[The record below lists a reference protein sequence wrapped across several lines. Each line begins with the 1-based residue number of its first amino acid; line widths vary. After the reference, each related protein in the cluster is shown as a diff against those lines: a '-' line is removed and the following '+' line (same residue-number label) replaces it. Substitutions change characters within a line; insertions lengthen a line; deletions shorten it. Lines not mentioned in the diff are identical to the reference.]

1 MIINVKTVH
10 KFKKKCTNICVTL
23 FRRALAT
30 KIVPPQTLKI
40 MSKDNLFILAAAM
53 IMACAGCTPDNRY
66 YTIDGTTQGTTF
78 HIVFQ
83 PQVSS
88 DSSFA
93 AVRDSVNAILE
104 RIDFSVSGYN
114 KESVLTAF
122 NEEGNPHV
130 DKIFLDN
137 FLASVKM
144 AEESLGMF
152 DASAAPLFDLWGF
165 GFRTGTEVTQAMI
178 DSVLQFVGMDHF
190 HVDSLKAGDG
200 SDSILIQRD
209 DPRCRLNFNAI
220 AQGYTSDLIAA
231 KFSEMGMENFLVEV
245 GGEVYARGVN
255 PKGKFWNVGIDR
267 PVDGN
272 NSPGKDIQAVVHIQN
287 QGLVTSGDYR
297 KFYIKDGK
305 KISHSI
311 NPKTGYPVEHNLLS
325 ATVVA
330 PDATIADGYATYLM
344 VLGFDKAREVVE
356 SNEKI
361 EALLIFSDGDS
372 LKVWMSEGMDAI
384 STGE

>member
-1 MIINVKTVH
+1 MILVLTV
-10 KFKKKCTNICVTL
+10 F
-23 FRRALAT
+23 
-30 KIVPPQTLKI
+30 
-40 MSKDNLFILAAAM
+40 AAAS
-53 IMACAGCTPDNRY
+53 CTQKNRY

-83 PQVSS
+83 PTVSS
-88 DSSFA
+88 DSSFT
-93 AVRDSVNAILE
+93 AVRDTVNSILQ

-122 NEEGNPHV
+122 NEDGNPDI

-137 FLASVKM
+137 FLASRRM
-144 AEESLGMF
+144 SEESGGMF

-165 GFRTGTEVTQAMI
+165 GFKTGTEVTQAMI
-178 DSVLQFVGMDHF
+178 DSVLQFVGMAHF
-190 HVDSLKAGDG
+190 RVDSLKTKEGQ
-200 SDSILIQRD
+200 DSIVILRD
-209 DPRCRLNFNAI
+209 DPRCKLNFNAI
-220 AQGYTSDLIAA
+220 AQGYTTDLIAA
-231 KFSEMGMENFLVEV
+231 KFSGMGMENFLVEV
-245 GGEVYARGVN
+245 GGEVYAEGVN
-255 PKGKFWNVGIDR
+255 PKGRLWNVGIDR

-272 NSPGKDIQAVVHIQN
+272 NSPGADIQAVVHISGK
-287 QGLVTSGDYR
+287 GLVTSGVYR

-311 NPKTGYPVEHNLLS
+311 NPKTGYPVDHNLLS

-330 PDATIADGYATYLM
+330 ENATVADGYATYLM
-344 VLGFDKAREVVE
+344 VLGFDKAKEVVE
-356 SNEKI
+356 SNPAI

-384 STGE
+384 SE

>member
-1 MIINVKTVH
+1 
-10 KFKKKCTNICVTL
+10 
-23 FRRALAT
+23 
-30 KIVPPQTLKI
+30 
-40 MSKDNLFILAAAM
+40 M

-83 PQVSS
+83 PQISS

-137 FLASVKM
+137 FLASVRM
-144 AEESLGMF
+144 TEESLGMF

>member
-1 MIINVKTVH
+1 
-10 KFKKKCTNICVTL
+10 
-23 FRRALAT
+23 
-30 KIVPPQTLKI
+30 
-40 MSKDNLFILAAAM
+40 MSKDNLFILAAAI
-53 IMACAGCTPDNRY
+53 IMACAGCTPDKRY

-83 PQVSS
+83 PQISS

-137 FLASVKM
+137 FLASVRM
-144 AEESLGMF
+144 TEESLGMF

>member
-1 MIINVKTVH
+1 
-10 KFKKKCTNICVTL
+10 
-23 FRRALAT
+23 
-30 KIVPPQTLKI
+30 
-40 MSKDNLFILAAAM
+40 M

>member
-1 MIINVKTVH
+1 
-10 KFKKKCTNICVTL
+10 
-23 FRRALAT
+23 
-30 KIVPPQTLKI
+30 

-137 FLASVKM
+137 FLASVRM
-144 AEESLGMF
+144 TEESLGMF

>member
-1 MIINVKTVH
+1 
-10 KFKKKCTNICVTL
+10 
-23 FRRALAT
+23 
-30 KIVPPQTLKI
+30 

-53 IMACAGCTPDNRY
+53 IMACAGCTPDNHY

-137 FLASVKM
+137 FLASVRM
-144 AEESLGMF
+144 TEESLGMF

>member
-1 MIINVKTVH
+1 MSRNNLMILVLAV
-10 KFKKKCTNICVTL
+10 FMAASCT
-23 FRRALAT
+23 
-30 KIVPPQTLKI
+30 QE
-40 MSKDNLFILAAAM
+40 
-53 IMACAGCTPDNRY
+53 NRY

-83 PQVSS
+83 PTVSS

-93 AVRDSVNAILE
+93 AVRDTVNAILQ

-122 NEEGNPHV
+122 NEEGKPDI

-137 FLASVKM
+137 FMASRRM
-144 AEESLGMF
+144 SEESGGMF

-165 GFRTGTEVTQAMI
+165 GFKTGTEVTRAMI
-178 DSVLQFVGMDHF
+178 DSVLQFVGMEHF
-190 HVDSLKAGDG
+190 RVDSLKTSGG
-200 SDSILIQRD
+200 LDSIVVLRD
-209 DPRCRLNFNAI
+209 DPRCKLNFNAI
-220 AQGYTSDLIAA
+220 AQGYTTDLIAS
-231 KFSEMGMENFLVEV
+231 KFSGMGMENFLVEV
-245 GGEVYARGVN
+245 GGEVYAEGVN
-255 PKGKFWNVGIDR
+255 PKGRLWNVGIDR

-272 NSPGKDIQAVVHIQN
+272 NSPGADIQAVVRISGK
-287 QGLVTSGDYR
+287 GLVTSGDYR

-311 NPKTGYPVEHNLLS
+311 NPKTGYPVDHNLLS

-330 PDATIADGYATYLM
+330 ENATVADGYATYLM
-344 VLGFDKAREVVE
+344 VLGFDKAKEVVE
-356 SNEKI
+356 SNPAI

-384 STGE
+384 SE

>member
-1 MIINVKTVH
+1 
-10 KFKKKCTNICVTL
+10 
-23 FRRALAT
+23 
-30 KIVPPQTLKI
+30 

-137 FLASVKM
+137 FLASVRM
-144 AEESLGMF
+144 TEESLGMF

-190 HVDSLKAGDG
+190 HVDSLKAEDG

>member
-1 MIINVKTVH
+1 
-10 KFKKKCTNICVTL
+10 
-23 FRRALAT
+23 
-30 KIVPPQTLKI
+30 
-40 MSKDNLFILAAAM
+40 
-53 IMACAGCTPDNRY
+53 MACAGCTPDNRY

-137 FLASVKM
+137 FLASVRM
-144 AEESLGMF
+144 TEESLGMF

>member
-1 MIINVKTVH
+1 M
-10 KFKKKCTNICVTL
+10 
-23 FRRALAT
+23 
-30 KIVPPQTLKI
+30 I
-40 MSKDNLFILAAAM
+40 MSKGNLTILVLAAFLA
-53 IMACAGCTPDNRY
+53 ATGCNKSNRY
-66 YTIDGTTQGTTF
+66 YTIDGTAQGTTF
-78 HIVFQ
+78 HLVFQ
-83 PQVSS
+83 PAVSS

-93 AVRDSVNAILE
+93 AVRDSVNALLD

-122 NEEGNPHV
+122 NEDGNPHV

-137 FLASVKM
+137 FLASRKM
-144 AEESLGMF
+144 TEESGGMF

-165 GFRTGTEVTQAMI
+165 GFKTGTDVTQAMI
-178 DSVLQFVGMDHF
+178 DSVLQFVGMEHF
-190 HVDSLKAGDG
+190 RVDSLKAQDG
-200 SDSILIQRD
+200 TDSILILRD
-209 DPRCRLNFNAI
+209 DPRCKLNFNAI

-231 KFSEMGMENFLVEV
+231 KFKEMGMVNFLVEI
-245 GGEVYARGVN
+245 GGEVYAEGVN
-255 PKGKFWNVGIDR
+255 PKGKLWNVGIDR

-272 NSPGKDIQAVVHIQN
+272 NSPGSDIQAVVRISGK
-287 QGLVTSGDYR
+287 GLVTSGDYR
-297 KFYIKDGK
+297 KFYMKDGK

-330 PDATIADGYATYLM
+330 ENATIADGYATYLM

-356 SNEKI
+356 SNENI

-372 LKVWMSEGMDAI
+372 LKVWMSDGI
-384 STGE
+384 IY

>member
-1 MIINVKTVH
+1 
-10 KFKKKCTNICVTL
+10 
-23 FRRALAT
+23 
-30 KIVPPQTLKI
+30 
-40 MSKDNLFILAAAM
+40 MSKDNLFITAIALLL
-53 IMACAGCTPDNRY
+53 ACAGCTRESRY
-66 YTIDGTTQGTTF
+66 YTIDGTAQGTTF

-83 PQVSS
+83 PAVSS

-93 AVRDSVNAILE
+93 AVRDSVNAILD

-122 NEEGNPHV
+122 NEEGNPRV

-137 FLASVKM
+137 FLASRKM
-144 AEESLGMF
+144 TEESGGMF

-165 GFRTGTEVTQAMI
+165 GFKTGTEVTQAMI
-178 DSVLQFVGMDHF
+178 DSVLQFVGMEHF
-190 HVDSLKAGDG
+190 KVDSLKAKDG
-200 SDSILIQRD
+200 QDSILILRD
-209 DPRCRLNFNAI
+209 DPRCKLNFNAI

-231 KFSEMGMENFLVEV
+231 KFSEMGMENYLVEL
-245 GGEVYARGVN
+245 GGEVYAKGVN

-272 NSPGKDIQAVVHIQN
+272 NSPGADIQAVVQISGK
-287 QGLVTSGDYR
+287 GLVTSGDYR

-330 PDATIADGYATYLM
+330 ENATIADGYATYLM

-356 SNEKI
+356 SNENI

-372 LKVWMSEGMDAI
+372 LKVWMSDGI
-384 STGE
+384 IY

>member
-1 MIINVKTVH
+1 
-10 KFKKKCTNICVTL
+10 
-23 FRRALAT
+23 
-30 KIVPPQTLKI
+30 

-190 HVDSLKAGDG
+190 YVDSLKAGDG

>member
-1 MIINVKTVH
+1 
-10 KFKKKCTNICVTL
+10 
-23 FRRALAT
+23 
-30 KIVPPQTLKI
+30 
-40 MSKDNLFILAAAM
+40 M

-137 FLASVKM
+137 FLASVRM
-144 AEESLGMF
+144 TEESLGMF

-165 GFRTGTEVTQAMI
+165 GFRTGTEVTQVMI

>member
-1 MIINVKTVH
+1 MILV
-10 KFKKKCTNICVTL
+10 
-23 FRRALAT
+23 LA
-30 KIVPPQTLKI
+30 V
-40 MSKDNLFILAAAM
+40 FAAAS
-53 IMACAGCTPDNRY
+53 CTQKNRY

-83 PQVSS
+83 PTVSS
-88 DSSFA
+88 DSSFT
-93 AVRDSVNAILE
+93 AVRDTVNAILQ

-122 NEEGNPHV
+122 NEEGNPHI

-137 FLASVKM
+137 FLASRRM
-144 AEESLGMF
+144 SEESGGMF

-165 GFRTGTEVTQAMI
+165 GFKTGTEVTQAMI
-178 DSVLQFVGMDHF
+178 DSVLQFVGMEHF
-190 HVDSLKAGDG
+190 SVDSLKTGDG
-200 SDSILIQRD
+200 LDSILILRD
-209 DPRCRLNFNAI
+209 DPRCKLNFNAI
-220 AQGYTSDLIAA
+220 AQGYTSDLIASRFA
-231 KFSEMGMENFLVEV
+231 EMGMENYLVEV
-245 GGEVYARGVN
+245 GGEVYAKGVN
-255 PKGKFWNVGIDR
+255 PKGKIWNVGIDR

-272 NSPGKDIQAVVHIQN
+272 NSPGADIQAVVHISDK
-287 QGLVTSGDYR
+287 GLVTSGDYR
-297 KFYIKDGK
+297 KFYVKDGK

-330 PDATIADGYATYLM
+330 ENATIADGYATYLM

-356 SNEKI
+356 SNRDI
-361 EALLIFSDGDS
+361 EAILIFSDGES

-384 STGE
+384 SKDR

>member
-1 MIINVKTVH
+1 
-10 KFKKKCTNICVTL
+10 
-23 FRRALAT
+23 
-30 KIVPPQTLKI
+30 
-40 MSKDNLFILAAAM
+40 M
-53 IMACAGCTPDNRY
+53 IMACAGCTPDNHY

-114 KESVLTAF
+114 KESVLTSF

-137 FLASVKM
+137 FLASVRM
-144 AEESLGMF
+144 TEESLGMF

>member
-1 MIINVKTVH
+1 
-10 KFKKKCTNICVTL
+10 
-23 FRRALAT
+23 
-30 KIVPPQTLKI
+30 

-137 FLASVKM
+137 FLASVRM
-144 AEESLGMF
+144 TEESLGMF

-200 SDSILIQRD
+200 SDSIVIQRD

>member
-1 MIINVKTVH
+1 
-10 KFKKKCTNICVTL
+10 
-23 FRRALAT
+23 
-30 KIVPPQTLKI
+30 
-40 MSKDNLFILAAAM
+40 MSKDNLFILAAAI

-297 KFYIKDGK
+297 TFYIKDGK

>member
-1 MIINVKTVH
+1 
-10 KFKKKCTNICVTL
+10 
-23 FRRALAT
+23 
-30 KIVPPQTLKI
+30 
-40 MSKDNLFILAAAM
+40 M

-137 FLASVKM
+137 FLASVRM
-144 AEESLGMF
+144 TEESLGMF

>member
-1 MIINVKTVH
+1 
-10 KFKKKCTNICVTL
+10 
-23 FRRALAT
+23 
-30 KIVPPQTLKI
+30 

-137 FLASVKM
+137 FLASVRM
-144 AEESLGMF
+144 TEESLGMF

-361 EALLIFSDGDS
+361 EALLIFSDGDC

>member
-1 MIINVKTVH
+1 
-10 KFKKKCTNICVTL
+10 
-23 FRRALAT
+23 
-30 KIVPPQTLKI
+30 
-40 MSKDNLFILAAAM
+40 MSKDNLFIMAIALLL
-53 IMACAGCTPDNRY
+53 ACAGCSRENRY
-66 YTIDGTTQGTTF
+66 YTIDGTAQGTTF

-83 PQVSS
+83 PVVSS

-93 AVRDSVNAILE
+93 AVRDSVNAILD

-122 NEEGNPHV
+122 NEEGNPHI

-137 FLASVKM
+137 FLASKKM
-144 AEESLGMF
+144 TEESGGMF

-165 GFRTGTEVTQAMI
+165 GFKTGTEVTHSMI
-178 DSVLQFVGMDHF
+178 DSVLQFVGMEHF
-190 HVDSLKAGDG
+190 KVDSLKTASGQ
-200 SDSILIQRD
+200 DSILILRD
-209 DPRCRLNFNAI
+209 DPRCKLNFNAI

-231 KFSEMGMENFLVEV
+231 KFSEMGMENFLVEL
-245 GGEVYARGVN
+245 GGEVYAKGVN
-255 PKGKFWNVGIDR
+255 PKGKLWNVGIDR

-272 NSPGKDIQAVVHIQN
+272 NSPGADIQAVVQISGK
-287 QGLVTSGDYR
+287 GLVTSGDYR

-330 PDATIADGYATYLM
+330 ENATIADGYATYLM

-356 SNEKI
+356 SNENI

-372 LKVWMSEGMDAI
+372 LKVWMSDGI
-384 STGE
+384 IY

>member
-1 MIINVKTVH
+1 
-10 KFKKKCTNICVTL
+10 
-23 FRRALAT
+23 
-30 KIVPPQTLKI
+30 
-40 MSKDNLFILAAAM
+40 MSKDNLFILAAAI

-137 FLASVKM
+137 FLASVRM
-144 AEESLGMF
+144 TEESLGMF